1 VTPATPRDWWL
12 AFEPVHAVVYFDP
25 GCLAAMDGLGFRG
38 FWMGYFAGRAA
49 PFGAVGPAP
58 VTATFFN
65 FHPGRAAR
73 ALPEAWTRAAPVDV
87 WSTRAAAAA
96 HALRRVSAGIAATAV
111 RVVPSLRALL
121 DGVPD
126 AGRALFAAT
135 RSMAEPEDPVAALWF
150 WCTCLREHRGDGHVA
165 ALTAAGLDGCEALVL
180 FAASE
185 GLPDELLRT
194 SRGWSGEEWAYAR
207 GRLVRRG
214 LLDGA
219 GATADGLALR
229 RWIEATTDDLAAMV
243 TGRAT
248 GAAGQELVGALSSV
262 AADVRAAGVIAY
274 PNPMGLPDGTSA

>member
-1 VTPATPRDWWL
+1 M

-25 GCLAAMDGLGFRG
+25 ECLAAMDGLGFRG

-49 PFGAVGPAP
+49 PFGVVGPEV

-87 WSTRAAAAA
+87 WSTRAHAAAA
-96 HALRRVSAGIAATAV
+96 ALRRVSPGIVATA
-111 RVVPSLRALL
+111 RATVPGMRAMF

-126 AGRALFAAT
+126 AGRPLFAAT
-135 RSMAEPEDPVAALWF
+135 RSMGEPQDPVEALWF

-165 ALTAAGLDGCEALVL
+165 ALTASGLDGCEALVL

-185 GLPDELLRT
+185 DVPAELLAT
-194 SRGWSGEEWAYAR
+194 SRGWSQDEWSYAR

-214 LLDGA
+214 LLDA
-219 GATADGLALR
+219 GGITADGLALR

-248 GAAGQELVGALSSV
+248 GEDGGSLLAALAGV
-262 AADVRAAGVIAY
+262 AADVRGAGVISY
-274 PNPMGLPDGTSA
+274 PNPMGLPDAG